1 MGGCDHGVTGS
12 TMSTHDDDDTQ
23 NTINMTERTWTDVS
37 GRGIIVTRPRRFH
50 GLTHRE
56 GFADYVEKAY
66 WTAQSL
72 GLLEELAMIPETGM
86 TDLAFLTQD
95 LAERIRERMWEF
107 NEGCGPNVYYGALV
121 RMIKAAK
128 EDVGEP
134 APAPAPTELP
144 PIPWSPLIRQSG
156 VGADIGTMSDSEFE
170 LGKASVGWPDIS
182 GFVRPVSGI
191 GDDASPAHLVEEEDE
206 DAHSDSGPDSEHEV
220 TSPVDIDVGEEADC
234 EVSAEEDNA
243 DHSPVDEGEED
254 NADHSP
260 VDEGEE
266 ASADHSPVDEGEE
279 ASEGEDSDDHSPAD
293 EGEED
298 SEGEEVI
305 AEEDGLQ
312 IQHIQHIPATPFL
325 QKYVVIESP
334 VWVLLVILVAFTAWA
349 ALVNGA
355 LSQCKIVRR

>member
-66 WTAQSL
+66 WNAQSL
-72 GLLEELAMIPETGM
+72 GLLEELAMIPETDM

-134 APAPAPTELP
+134 APVPTELP

-156 VGADIGTMSDSEFE
+156 VGADTGTMSDSEFE

-182 GFVRPVSGI
+182 GFVRPVS
-191 GDDASPAHLVEEEDE
+191 AHLVD
-206 DAHSDSGPDSEHEV
+206 DAHPDSEHEV
-220 TSPVDIDVGEEADC
+220 TSPVDEGEEDT
-234 EVSAEEDNA
+234 A
-243 DHSPVDEGEED
+243 DHSSVDEGEED
-254 NADHSP
+254 TADHSP

-266 ASADHSPVDEGEE
+266 ADCEG
-279 ASEGEDSDDHSPAD
+279 SEGEDS
-293 EGEED
+293 
-298 SEGEEVI
+298 
-305 AEEDGLQ
+305 AEEDDGSQ
-312 IQHIQHIPATPFL
+312 IQHIQNIHATPFL